1 MRLADIFNNENQ
13 ITQTDRL
20 QTDSGRGEYIMKQ
33 IMSLVPGQTLR
44 GELLTRTGNEIQIR
58 VMEDFILGAKLDQ
71 NMNLEVGKNIL
82 FEVKNNGRTL
92 TLSPLQTN
100 VATDANIIKALDMA
114 SLPVN
119 EKSVNMTSKLMEAGL
134 PINKD
139 ALQNVY
145 KEVNIYQD
153 AEISDIVTLHR
164 MGLEVNDSNVNQM
177 NSYRNLSYK
186 LIEGFNNV
194 ADSLVD
200 LFDSV
205 ISKGDFDASMKLSQM
220 VEILLKDNNL
230 FSEAPNVEI
239 PPMHEPGN
247 APLNATAD
255 MNAALDKVVS
265 EMADEMV
272 DEMPTETMIKSSS
285 EVVSRD
291 LNSTI
296 YNDAGNIAEI
306 LDKNIATDE
315 DLVLLLK
322 NSIKDVFQNRGTE
335 IFFSNETLSSIKDLF
350 STLLDRIKESWTI
363 EPEKLKDEKTVTN
376 LYKKLTTQLKTI
388 AEIIESADKTDSMA
402 YKNVT
407 NMSRNID
414 FLEQINQAYTYIQL
428 PLKLQDN
435 DAHGDLYVYTNKKN
449 LAKRDGQISA
459 LLHLDMK
466 NLGPVDVYVTMQNE
480 NVNTHFYVAD
490 DDMLDFLNSNMDKL
504 TIRLKKKG
512 YSCQVSFEVK
522 EYDKLSSGGVN
533 KLLEQE
539 KPIVFS
545 EYAFD
550 VRT

>member
-239 PPMHEPGN
+239 PPMHEQGN
-247 APLNATAD
+247 VPLNATAD

-322 NSIKDVFQNRGTE
+322 NSINDVFQNRGTE

-428 PLKLQDN
+428 PLKFQDN

-522 EYDKLSSGGVN
+522 EYDKLNSGGVN

>member
-200 LFDSV
+200 LFDGV

-239 PPMHEPGN
+239 PTMHEPGN
-247 APLNATAD
+247 DPLNATAD

-296 YNDAGNIAEI
+296 YNDTGNIAEI

-363 EPEKLKDEKTVTN
+363 EPEKLKDEKSVTN

-428 PLKLQDN
+428 PLKFQDN

-480 NVNTHFYVAD
+480 NVNTHFYVVD

-522 EYDKLSSGGVN
+522 EYDKLNSGGVN